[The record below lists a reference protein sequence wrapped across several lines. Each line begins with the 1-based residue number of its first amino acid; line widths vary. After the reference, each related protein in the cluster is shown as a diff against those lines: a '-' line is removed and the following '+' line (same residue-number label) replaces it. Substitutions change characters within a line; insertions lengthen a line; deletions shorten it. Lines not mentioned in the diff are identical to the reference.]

1 MADKKKRNLNEDPYT
16 SRNEFKK
23 GFYNKQTSLL

>member
-1 MADKKKRNLNEDPYT
+1 MADKKKSNEDPYT

-23 GFYNKQTSLL
+23 DFYKQTWINHL

>member
-1 MADKKKRNLNEDPYT
+1 MADKKKKKSNEDPYT

-23 GFYNKQTSLL
+23 GFYEGEDKK